1 MRLKDKVA
9 IIAGA
14 GQSEPDGVGN
24 GRATALT
31 FAREGAKLMLAN
43 RSEPSL
49 EETARQI
56 RAEGHTVETMLA
68 DITNEANCRELIS
81 ETKDAFGQ
89 IDILHNNVGSG
100 IIEGDTTEIDLSEWR
115 ASLDRN
121 LTGAMLLSKHALPS
135 MRAQQTGCI
144 IHTSSIASIGAYPLI
159 AYKVAKAA
167 LNEFCRWLAYEN
179 GPYGIRCNS
188 LMLGLMDTPTALAMY
203 QRATGASYDEIRS
216 QRNVV
221 PRLGHMGDPWDAA
234 NAALFLA
241 SNEGAYVTGATI
253 PVDGG
258 LTTKVGI

>member
-14 GQSEPDGVGN
+14 GQSDPDVVGN

-56 RAEGHTVETMLA
+56 RAEGHTVETTLA
-68 DITNEANCRELIS
+68 DITNEADCRELIS

-135 MRAQQTGCI
+135 MRAQQAGCI

-188 LMLGLMDTPTALAMY
+188 LMLGLMDTPTALACINVPLVHPTM
-203 QRATGASYDEIRS
+203 RFAASATFYPVLATWAIPGTQPTQPFSW
-216 QRNVV
+216 
-221 PRLGHMGDPWDAA
+221 PPTK
-234 NAALFLA
+234 ALMSLAPPFLWMA
-241 SNEGAYVTGATI
+241 
-253 PVDGG
+253 D
-258 LTTKVGI
+258 

>member
-14 GQSEPDGVGN
+14 GQTEPDGMGN

-43 RSEPSL
+43 RSSPSL
-49 EETARQI
+49 EETAQQV
-56 RAEGHTVETMLA
+56 RAEGYTVETMLA
-68 DITNEANCRELIS
+68 DITNENHCRDLMAA
-81 ETKDAFGQ
+81 TTAAFGRL
-89 IDILHNNVGSG
+89 DILHNNVGAG
-100 IIEGDTTEIDLSEWR
+100 MVEGDTTKIDLAEWQ

-121 LTGAMLLSKHALPS
+121 LTGAMLLSKHALPI

-144 IHTSSIASIGAYPLI
+144 IHTSSIASVAAYPLI

-179 GPYGIRCNS
+179 GPHGIRCNI

-203 QRATGASYDEIRS
+203 HRTS
-216 QRNVV
+216 
-221 PRLGHMGDPWDAA
+221 GDPIDKIVASATHCPAWAA
-234 NAALFLA
+234 WGMPGMPPMRPCSSPPTPAPILPAPSCPWTAA
-241 SNEGAYVTGATI
+241 
-253 PVDGG
+253 
-258 LTTKVGI
+258 